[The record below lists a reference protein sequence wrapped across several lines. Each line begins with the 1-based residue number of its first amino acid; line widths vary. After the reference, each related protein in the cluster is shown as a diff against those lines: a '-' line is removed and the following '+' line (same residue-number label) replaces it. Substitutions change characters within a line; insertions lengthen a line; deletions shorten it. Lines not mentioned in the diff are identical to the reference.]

1 MASFRVATEALTAA
15 SAIVAQT
22 SHDVNDSHGGL
33 LGASGALAG
42 TAAEP
47 VFELFLGA
55 ADGALKSLDAATHGL
70 GSALNE
76 VAMAYQLAD
85 GAAAAALKVKR

>member
-1 MASFRVATEALTAA
+1 MASFQVATEALTAA

-22 SHDVNDSHGGL
+22 GHDVNQSHGGL
-33 LGASGALAG
+33 LGSSGALTG

-55 ADGALKSLDAATHGL
+55 ADGALKSLDAATSGL
-70 GSALNE
+70 ARALNE
-76 VAMAYQLAD
+76 AAMAYQLAD
-85 GAAAAALKVKR
+85 SAARASLEVKR